1 MYGYWELVMR
11 FSLRHSCFLVLLIL
25 LLASCSSTKFVG
37 EGEYLLDKVSTRTET
52 PLDRQY
58 DLRSYLRQQPNF
70 KIFGLMKWQLFVYGW
85 SGHDEKKWINR
96 QLRKLGE
103 PPVIMDTLLVDQSA
117 TELQRFLVNKGYV
130 NARVSYSI
138 DTSRYKKA
146 RVYYDII
153 PNAPYRIR
161 NYEVAL
167 DDPVVDSIAHLK
179 PPVRSRF
186 KSAFRPSLDEY
197 VSLVEEGSLF
207 DRDMLDEERERIAD
221 LLRKHG
227 YYAFNR
233 NHLAYLAD
241 SAFQR
246 NIVDLEMTL
255 RPFRQVDPDGS
266 THDVPHKPYYI
277 NSVKI
282 YTDYD
287 ALSQA
292 NGEAYVVTDSVA
304 RGGMRIYYGK
314 SGRSLRPN
322 TLFRS
327 AYIQPGQLYNEENVE
342 QTYSAF
348 ASLRAL
354 RNVNIRFD
362 EFEENDTM
370 KLDCSIQ
377 TAPSKRYSVGV
388 DLEGTNSAGD
398 LGFASS
404 LSFQHRNLFKGS
416 EVFTAT
422 VRGAYESLSGG
433 REYGLADNYWE
444 LGAEGSMLFPKFL
457 FPFLSADFRRKSRA
471 STEVKVS
478 YNLQTRPEYTRAIL
492 SGGWSYIWQD
502 RLNTQARHTFRLV
515 DLNYVYLPKV
525 QEAFISDLPDY
536 MLLYNYT
543 DHFIMASG
551 YTYSFSNS
559 SPQKRMR
566 NTHSIRASV
575 EIAGNLL
582 SAFSLLTGARKNE
595 NGVYELFGTEYAQY
609 AKFDFDY
616 SQGIVLDNRN
626 RLAFHVGVGV
636 GLPYGNSDYLP
647 FERVYFSGG
656 ANSVRGWSVRELGPG
671 SMRVTDS
678 TSFALQSGDIR
689 LDLSIEYRTKL
700 FWKFELAAYI
710 DAGNVWTTKKL
721 ENQKDGNFDF
731 SRFYKEIVVSYGLG
745 LRLDFDFFLLRF
757 DTGMKAYNPQE
768 RGSRRW
774 AITRPNF
781 KDNFAWHFAVG
792 YPF

>member
-1 MYGYWELVMR
+1 MR
-11 FSLRHSCFLVLLIL
+11 FSLSYICLSAVFVFLML
-25 LLASCSSTKFVG
+25 SCSSTKFVG
-37 EGEYLLDKVSTRTET
+37 EGEYLLDKVTIRSSE
-52 PLDRQY
+52 PLNKQY
-58 DLRSYLRQQPNF
+58 DLHSYLRQQPNF
-70 KIFGLMKWQLFVYGW
+70 KVFGLVKWQLYVYGW
-85 SGHDEKKWINR
+85 SGHNEKKWINR

-103 PPVIMDTLLVDQSA
+103 PPVIMDTLLVSQSA
-117 TELQRFLVNKGYV
+117 EELQRFLVNKGYM
-130 NARVSYSI
+130 NAQVSYSI
-138 DTSRYKKA
+138 DTSKYKKA
-146 RVYYDII
+146 KVYYDIT
-153 PNAPYRIR
+153 PNVPYRIR
-161 NYEVAL
+161 DYKMAL
-167 DDPVVDSIAHLK
+167 EDPSIDSLAHMK

-186 KSAFRPSLDEY
+186 KSAFYPSSEEY
-197 VSLVEEGSLF
+197 ESLVKPGLLF
-207 DRDMLDEERERIAD
+207 DRDLLDEERERVSK
-221 LLRKHG
+221 LLRQHG

-233 NHLAYLAD
+233 NYLTYMAD
-241 SAFQR
+241 SSFNENA
-246 NIVDLEMTL
+246 VDLKMSL
-255 RPFRQVDPDGS
+255 SPFRQVTRSGEVMESD
-266 THDVPHKPYYI
+266 HRRYYI

-292 NGEAYVVTDSVA
+292 NGIPYEVTDSVQW
-304 RGGMRIYYGK
+304 RNMRINYGAE
-314 SGRSLRPN
+314 GRSLRPSV
-322 TLFRS
+322 LIRS
-327 AYIQPGQLYNEENVE
+327 SYIRPGQLYNERNVE

-354 RNVNIRFD
+354 KNVNIRFN

-370 KLDCSIQ
+370 KLDCEIL
-377 TAPSKRYSVGV
+377 TAPSKVHTVGV

-404 LSFQHRNLFKGS
+404 VSYQHRNLFKGS
-416 EVFTAT
+416 EVFTAK

-433 REYGLADNYWE
+433 REYGLTDNYWE
-444 LGAEGSMLFPKFL
+444 LGAEGSMLFPQFL
-457 FPFLSADFRRKSRA
+457 FPFLSSDFRRKSRA

-492 SGGWSYIWQD
+492 SGGWSYLWQD
-502 RLNTQARHTFRLV
+502 RQNSQAKHTFRLL
-515 DLNYVYLPKV
+515 DLNYVYLPKIR
-525 QEAFISDLPDY
+525 EEFIADLPDY

-559 SPQKRMR
+559 SPQQRLR

-582 SAFSLLTGARKNE
+582 NAFSHLTKAAKNE

-616 SQGIVLDNRN
+616 SRGIILDNRN
-626 RLAFHVGVGV
+626 KLAFHVGVGV

-671 SMRVTDS
+671 SMQVTDS

-710 DAGNVWTTKKL
+710 DAGNVWTAKKL
-721 ENQKDGNFDF
+721 EDQKDGNFDF
-731 SRFYKEIVVSYGLG
+731 SRFYKEIAVSYGLG

-774 AITRPNF
+774 AITRPNL

>member
-1 MYGYWELVMR
+1 MR
-11 FSLRHSCFLVLLIL
+11 FSLSYFCVLVLSVFL
-25 LLASCSSTKFVG
+25 LVSCSSTKFVG
-37 EGEYLLDKVSTRTET
+37 DGEYLLDKVTIRTSE
-52 PLDRQY
+52 PLDKQY

-70 KIFGLMKWQLFVYGW
+70 KVFGLVKWQLYVYGW
-85 SGHDEKKWINR
+85 SGKNEKRWINR

-103 PPVIMDTLLVDQSA
+103 PPVIMDTFLISQSA
-117 TELQRFLVNKGYV
+117 DELRRFLVNKGYTNV
-130 NARVSYSI
+130 EVSYSI
-138 DTSRYKKA
+138 DSSKYKKA
-146 RVYYDII
+146 KVYYDIT
-153 PNAPYRIR
+153 PNEPYRIR
-161 NYEVAL
+161 NFEIAL
-167 DDPVVDSIAHLK
+167 EDPLIDSLAHMK

-186 KSAFRPSLDEY
+186 KSAFHSSLEEY
-197 VSLVEEGSLF
+197 ESLVRPGLLF
-207 DRDMLDEERERIAD
+207 DRDVLDEERERISK
-221 LLRKHG
+221 LLRHHG

-233 NHLAYLAD
+233 NYLAYVAD
-241 SAFQR
+241 SSFNQHV
-246 NIVDLEMTL
+246 VDLEMSL
-255 RPFRQVDPDGS
+255 KPFRQVTSSGEAFDAD
-266 THDVPHKPYYI
+266 HRQYYI

-282 YTDYD
+282 FTDYD

-292 NGEAYVVTDSVA
+292 NGIPFELTDSV
-304 RGGMRIYYGK
+304 RRRNMVINYG
-314 SGRSLRPN
+314 SEGRSLRPGV
-322 TLFRS
+322 LFRS
-327 AYIQPGQLYNEENVE
+327 SYIRPGQLYNERNVE

-354 RNVNIRFD
+354 KNVNIRFN

-370 KLDCSIQ
+370 KLDCEIL
-377 TAPSKRYSVGV
+377 TAPSKVHTVGV

-404 LSFQHRNLFKGS
+404 VSYQHRNLFKGS
-416 EVFTAT
+416 EVFTAKA
-422 VRGAYESLSGG
+422 RGAYESLSGG

-444 LGAEGSMLFPKFL
+444 LGVEGSMLFPQFL
-457 FPFLSADFRRKSRA
+457 FPFLSSDFRRKSRA

-502 RLNTQARHTFRLV
+502 RLNSQAKHTFRLL
-515 DLNYVYLPKV
+515 DLNYVYLPKIREDFV
-525 QEAFISDLPDY
+525 ADLPDY

-559 SPQKRMR
+559 SPQQRLR

-582 SAFSLLTGARKNE
+582 SAFSRLTGAQKND

-609 AKFDFDY
+609 AKLDFDY

-671 SMRVTDS
+671 SMQVTDS

-710 DAGNVWTTKKL
+710 DAGNVWTAKKL
-721 ENQKDGNFDF
+721 EDQKDGNFDF
-731 SRFYKEIVVSYGLG
+731 SRFYKEIAVSYGLG

-768 RGSRRW
+768 RGARRW